1 MFEPG
6 TPGTM
11 ESLFLVVNHVPP
23 LALSSSV
30 RPSFSIPPSPS
41 SPLTFIIT
49 IRINMLSDLASEVLK
64 KTENHSPKF
73 VLEKTVMEKSCFLT
87 VEWPIQRFSIRIH
100 NNKPIVVK
108 SLLEAT
114 SIFCTALCNTGLQST
129 FVKVVHKQSLRTWS
143 SVGLLYRSSDSLL
156 DFESV
161 CNWIKRYVLRKH
173 HIPPSLGPHSDEDFS
188 SQPASPNTRL
198 TNYPIDPPSLGM
210 HK

>member
-1 MFEPG
+1 
-6 TPGTM
+6 
-11 ESLFLVVNHVPP
+11 
-23 LALSSSV
+23 
-30 RPSFSIPPSPS
+30 
-41 SPLTFIIT
+41 
-49 IRINMLSDLASEVLK
+49 MLSDLASEVLK

-198 TNYPIDPPSLGM
+198 TNYPIDPLHLACTNSFVLHPLHICELLDFSFPHVYVLPASSNNSFVQNEM
-210 HK
+210 VSVQ